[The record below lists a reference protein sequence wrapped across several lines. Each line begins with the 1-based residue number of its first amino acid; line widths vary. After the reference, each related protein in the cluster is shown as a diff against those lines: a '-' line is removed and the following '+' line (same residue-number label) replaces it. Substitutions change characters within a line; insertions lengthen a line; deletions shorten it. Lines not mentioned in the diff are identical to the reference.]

1 MKICCCFSVA
11 FSEHII
17 FISDMHILSK
27 YKSILTVCNL
37 CKTLYNVDLRHT
49 HVIIWGLDRFVVMG
63 TGAVWC
69 WWYCK
74 IDSLQIINLQ
84 RLASLR
90 VMGSAKCS
98 GQGCNS
104 VTMYR
109 QRSHQAMASW
119 DSSKKIWDDAQ
130 KAKKMCPLGHRGM
143 LQVKKTLE
151 RLTVKYFKWS
161 T

>member
-1 MKICCCFSVA
+1 MA
-11 FSEHII
+11 FAEHII

-49 HVIIWGLDRFVVMG
+49 HVIIWGLGRFVVMG

-109 QRSHQAMASW
+109 QRSHQAMAMW

-130 KAKKMCPLGHRGM
+130 KAKKMCPLGHRGT

-151 RLTVKYFKWS
+151 CLTVKYFKWS